1 MTYSGITLV
10 VVLPITAQGT
20 HREFIDCIAHSLIVD
35 EGGNLHSFLLG
46 IDGLDLSLAIVAFEL
61 VLHIIEGDVGC
72 LPARSPRDAEAVV
85 DSADFGG
92 EGIRLSERLHHAS
105 LCIEERQRRVGGYG
119 VFPGLGKA
127 STEDDGLIIL

>member
-72 LPARSPRDAEAVV
+72 LPARSPGDAEAAV
-85 DSADFGG
+85 SGARLCS
-92 EGIRLSERLHHAS
+92 EGVRLSERLHHAS
-105 LCIEERQRRVGGYG
+105 LCVKQGQRRVGGNG

-127 STEDDGLIIL
+127 GTEGDGLIIL